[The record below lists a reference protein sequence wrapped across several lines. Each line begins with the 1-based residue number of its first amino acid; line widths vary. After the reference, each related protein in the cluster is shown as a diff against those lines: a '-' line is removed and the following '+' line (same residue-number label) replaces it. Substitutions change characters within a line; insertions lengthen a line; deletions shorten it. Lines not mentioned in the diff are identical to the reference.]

1 MERKDL
7 SAASG
12 ADRLE
17 QVRAVFARDRFATMA
32 AGAEIVCAEPP
43 AAGEKSG
50 IASRVV
56 CAMALGE
63 RHLNA
68 YGGVMGGAIF
78 TLADFV
84 FAVASNAFS
93 PDLATVAISGSV
105 RYLAAAKGTKLIAT
119 GRLLRAGRTTVFYD
133 VDVADDTGRAVA
145 EASFVGHRSPLAP
158 PPSP

>member
-1 MERKDL
+1 MERKDAIAGDGGNL
-7 SAASG
+7 
-12 ADRLE
+12 LE
-17 QVRAVFARDRFATMA
+17 NVRAVFARDRFATGA
-32 AGAEIVCAEPP
+32 AGVRIDCAEPP
-43 AAGEKSG
+43 AAGDRSG

-56 CAMALGE
+56 CSMELGE

-93 PDLATVAISGSV
+93 PELGTVAISGSV
-105 RYLAAAKGTKLIAT
+105 RYLAATKGTKLVAA

-133 VDVADDTGRAVA
+133 VDVRDDTGRAVA
-145 EASFVGHRSPLAP
+145 EASFVGHRSPVAP
-158 PPSP
+158 PAP